1 MEADEALAR
10 ALQAEE
16 EAAAARAPP
25 ASGREAARAAFASRL
40 QSGLATAM
48 QYEPRELRR
57 AARAVMPLPQVRP
70 AHAPKRSS
78 CRAAH
83 GPNRVPCRVH

>member
-16 EAAAARAPP
+16 EASAAHAPAPPP
-25 ASGREAARAAFASRL
+25 ASSREAARAAFAARL

-48 QYEPRELRR
+48 QYESRELRR
-57 AARAVMPLPQVRP
+57 AARAVMPLPQARP
-70 AHAPKRSS
+70 AHAHAPEAVTP
-78 CRAAH
+78 RAA
-83 GPNRVPCRVH
+83 P

>member
-16 EAAAARAPP
+16 EAAAASAPS
-25 ASGREAARAAFASRL
+25 AAAQGGRDAARADFASRL

-48 QYEPRELRR
+48 QYESRQMRRE
-57 AARAVMPLPQVRP
+57 ARAVMPLLQVRP
-70 AHAPKRSS
+70 A
-78 CRAAH
+78 RAY
-83 GPNRVPCRVH
+83 VMTC